1 MPSDLT
7 QEPLIWKD
15 GGLGGGCHR
24 GEHRERSGVDCGS
37 YAAALLLP
45 CSVLLRQGLAVKS
58 SGCPVLTV
66 LQSYC
71 PASVLGLRAT
81 PPRWATEKCSREG
94 LHEELLQQ
102 VFPSEQGSG
111 GAEPVTKTV
120 SRNTAPPASGGS
132 KEA

>member
-24 GEHRERSGVDCGS
+24 VSTGS
-37 YAAALLLP
+37 AQVLIVAPTLL
-45 CSVLLRQGLAVKS
+45 
-58 SGCPVLTV
+58 
-66 LQSYC
+66 
-71 PASVLGLRAT
+71 LGLRAT
-81 PPRWATEKCSREG
+81 PPCWAIEKCSREG

-111 GAEPVTKTV
+111 GAEPVAKTV
-120 SRNTAPPASGGS
+120 SRNTAPRASGGS